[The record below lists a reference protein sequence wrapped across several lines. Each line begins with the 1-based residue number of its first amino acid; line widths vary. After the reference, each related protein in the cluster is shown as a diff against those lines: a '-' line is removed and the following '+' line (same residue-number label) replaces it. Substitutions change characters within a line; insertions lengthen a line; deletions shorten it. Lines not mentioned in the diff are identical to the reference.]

1 MNFRRVR
8 TFGAVVGIGALLMLV
23 MACALEGEAATL
35 KPGSGDGIATD
46 PQPPAHYG
54 GFGSSGGRS
63 IDESPAIWVTGEGKV
78 SIEPELAV
86 LDLGVEVT
94 METVAA
100 ARDKAATAMD
110 AVMTALESNG
120 VEEKDI
126 QTRNFD
132 IRPRYEWQEVVEN
145 GTRSSRDVLVGYRVS
160 NRLTAKV
167 RDLDEVST
175 VIDEVISAGGDS
187 IRFRDLTFTVE
198 DVTPL
203 LGELREDA
211 VSDAKAKAH
220 HFADISRVT
229 LGRLIYMA
237 EPGAGQR
244 GGDVFVRSQSFALES
259 AAAAA
264 PPTGVSGGELQVT
277 LNIQVAYAIW

>member
-1 MNFRRVR
+1 MNFEQMKKI
-8 TFGAVVGIGALLMLV
+8 GAVTAIGALLMLV

-35 KPGSGDGIATD
+35 QPGSGDGITTD
-46 PQPPAHYG
+46 SQPPAHYG

-211 VSDAKAKAH
+211 VSDAKAKAQ